1 MEKLK
6 LTNNICQICNGNGYI
21 KITDKEDK
29 KEVNIHQ
36 CWECDSKGEIHG
48 ISLEN
53 SHLLDDDDYW
63 NYIPNSIPNL
73 K

>member
-6 LTNNICQICNGNGYI
+6 PTNNTCQVCKGNGYI
-21 KITDKEDK
+21 KTIDEEDK
-29 KEVNIHQ
+29 KRINIHQ
-36 CWECDSKGEIHG
+36 CWECDSKGEVNAV
-48 ISLEN
+48 SLEN

-63 NYIPNSIPNL
+63 NYIPRSIPNL

>member
-1 MEKLK
+1 MTDITKYRNVS
-6 LTNNICQICNGNGYI
+6 LTHDTY
-21 KITDKEDK
+21 KVLKEDK

-36 CWECDSKGEIHG
+36 CWKCGSKGEIHG

-53 SHLLDDDDYW
+53 SHIFDDDDYW
-63 NYIPNSIPNL
+63 NYIPNHVPKL

>member
-6 LTNNICQICNGNGYI
+6 STNNICQICNGNGYV

-36 CWECDSKGEIHG
+36 CWKCGSKGEVYG

-53 SHLLDDDDYW
+53 SHIFDDDDYW
-63 NYIPNSIPNL
+63 NYIPNHVPNL

>member
-6 LTNNICQICNGNGYI
+6 STNNICGICNGNGYI
-21 KITDKEDK
+21 KITDEEDK
-29 KEVNIHQ
+29 KEVNVHQ
-36 CWECDSKGEIHG
+36 CWKCGSKVEVHG

-53 SHLLDDDDYW
+53 SHIFDDDDYW
-63 NYIPNSIPNL
+63 NYIPNHIPKL